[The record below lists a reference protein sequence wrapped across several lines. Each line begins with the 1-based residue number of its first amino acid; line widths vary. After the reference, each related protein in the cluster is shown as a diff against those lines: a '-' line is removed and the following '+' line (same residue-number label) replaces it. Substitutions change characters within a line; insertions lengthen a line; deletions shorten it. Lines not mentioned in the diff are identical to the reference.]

1 MIFEVGK
8 QRLQW
13 KQFAGPLTDPLM
25 WHFSDQSRS
34 HLSSSPSSSCS
45 FRNHC
50 TYAQFPILLFGII
63 WKRSCGNRI
72 SPSFLLFSGAFFT
85 STTAFIIAWPFPEKA
100 KKVFHYTDNRLVQK
114 FYEEDKRLSN
124 QNVQNGHPVSNKK
137 VKPCDLA
144 ESHQHCF
151 HTAFF
156 LSGVV
161 DFIEHEMVHKC
172 CTRALDNVHVL
183 WEILGS
189 KLLRLH

>member
-1 MIFEVGK
+1 MIFEAIC
-8 QRLQW
+8 W

-137 VKPCDLA
+137 EKTLWFSGKPPTLFPH
-144 ESHQHCF
+144 S
-151 HTAFF
+151 FF